1 MKEVPNRKAKLM
13 GSVSVSRAT
22 DGTPPRREI
31 TMKLSTINKIVEAIL
46 SQTKSDIKLVHDDT
60 KHKIINSNLS
70 EIKKTERFLREKGV
84 KDIDIAVTLP
94 QKPKG
99 SEMFPVN
106 Y

>member
-1 MKEVPNRKAKLM
+1 MKKTRTYVKP
-13 GSVSVSRAT
+13 AT
-22 DGTPPRREI
+22 PTNYIIRYI
-31 TMKLSTINKIVEAIL
+31 A
-46 SQTKSDIKLVHDDT
+46 HDDT
-60 KHKIINSNLS
+60 KHKIMNSNLS

-106 Y
+106 H

>member
-1 MKEVPNRKAKLM
+1 MKKMRTYVKP
-13 GSVSVSRAT
+13 AT
-22 DGTPPRREI
+22 PI
-31 TMKLSTINKIVEAIL
+31 NYTIHYTA
-46 SQTKSDIKLVHDDT
+46 HDDT
-60 KHKIINSNLS
+60 KHKIMNSNLS
-70 EIKKTERFLREKGV
+70 EIKKTERYLREKGV

>member
-1 MKEVPNRKAKLM
+1 MKKMRTYVKPIVP
-13 GSVSVSRAT
+13 
-22 DGTPPRREI
+22 
-31 TMKLSTINKIVEAIL
+31 INYIIRY
-46 SQTKSDIKLVHDDT
+46 TTHDDT

-70 EIKKTERFLREKGV
+70 EIKKTERYLREKGV

-106 Y
+106 N

>member
-1 MKEVPNRKAKLM
+1 MKKIRTYVKP
-13 GSVSVSRAT
+13 AT
-22 DGTPPRREI
+22 P
-31 TMKLSTINKIVEAIL
+31 INYIIRYTA
-46 SQTKSDIKLVHDDT
+46 HDDT
-60 KHKIINSNLS
+60 KHKIMNSNLS

-106 Y
+106 H

>member
-22 DGTPPRREI
+22 DG
-31 TMKLSTINKIVEAIL
+31 
-46 SQTKSDIKLVHDDT
+46 T

-94 QKPKG
+94 QKSKG

-106 Y
+106 H

>member
-1 MKEVPNRKAKLM
+1 MKKTRTYVKP
-13 GSVSVSRAT
+13 AT
-22 DGTPPRREI
+22 P
-31 TMKLSTINKIVEAIL
+31 INYIIRYTA
-46 SQTKSDIKLVHDDT
+46 HDDT
-60 KHKIINSNLS
+60 EHKIMNSNLS

>member
-1 MKEVPNRKAKLM
+1 MKKMRTYVKPIVPINY
-13 GSVSVSRAT
+13 
-22 DGTPPRREI
+22 
-31 TMKLSTINKIVEAIL
+31 TICYTA
-46 SQTKSDIKLVHDDT
+46 HDDT
-60 KHKIINSNLS
+60 KHKIMNSNLS

-99 SEMFPVN
+99 SEMFPVD